1 MSSRL
6 KTGARVREVL
16 AEGRVGNSRA
26 VRVCRRAQNGCAFGP
41 VRVLCEVV
49 DT

>member
-1 MSSRL
+1 MSSTL

-16 AEGRVGNSRA
+16 AERRVANSRP
-26 VRVCRRAQNGCAFGP
+26 VRVCGRAQNGFAFGP